1 MKMELHF
8 GDVKGEQY
16 EALIKYCCA
25 TCDYFMLVYRVK
37 RTKALR
43 GLQKDFLNRLRKY
56 SVKSRMDW
64 GWAGTPCEFDERFD
78 YRVCFYKIALG
89 AEELLLEAEHLY
101 GFDGEDFPQDLAF
114 FRGNYCFLYTRT
126 GDECSSV
133 VDPTKQDVAFLK
145 ERGIVYQ
152 RIDHETLMTIEA
164 CKDVD
169 KVLDAVICKNLFLCN
184 RQETNFYLLLLPG
197 DKKFKTKEVSSQLG
211 VARLSFGNET
221 YMEKF
226 LDITP
231 GSVSILGLMND
242 KENHVQLLIDED
254 LLKEPYIGCHPCI
267 NTSSLKINMKD
278 MMEKIIPAMKHEP
291 IFVKLGQE
299 E

>member
-1 MKMELHF
+1 MNEFYIDPVLYTGRPADCTDRLAKE
-8 GDVKGEQY
+8 V
-16 EALIKYCCA
+16 
-25 TCDYFMLVYRVK
+25 
-37 RTKALR
+37 RTYDLLDKLAIP
-43 GLQKDFLNRLRKY
+43 Y
-56 SVKSRMDW
+56 SRMDHT
-64 GWAGTPCEFDERFD
+64 ATATMEDCHDIDTRLD
-78 YRVCFYKIALG
+78 IA
-89 AEELLLEAEHLY
+89 
-101 GFDGEDFPQDLAF
+101 
-114 FRGNYCFLYTRT
+114 
-126 GDECSSV
+126 
-133 VDPTKQDVAFLK
+133 
-145 ERGIVYQ
+145 
-152 RIDHETLMTIEA
+152 
-164 CKDVD
+164 
-169 KVLDAVICKNLFLCN
+169 ICKNLFLCN